1 MWFSRVYL
9 VLLVFY
15 MVFRGLPSFIGFRR
29 QFPRVSGKTGKKS
42 FVELETSSP
51 FSFSFVLPFNVSIDF
66 SLIFFDELAR
76 TFHFVCVCVCVCVCL
91 YGISRGFCLKKQI
104 DFPSPLLG
112 GEKVKDLSIF
122 IRNNGSIP
130 IILYRSRSVFFWN
143 LFPPFF
149 SCFAIA
155 PVCFFHSTR

>member
-1 MWFSRVYL
+1 MWFSWVYL

-42 FVELETSSP
+42 FVEMETSSP

-76 TFHFVCVCVCVCVCL
+76 TFHFVCVCVCVCVSL
-91 YGISRGFCLKKQI
+91 WNQ
-104 DFPSPLLG
+104 PWLLLEETNRFSFAAPWWRKSEG
-112 GEKVKDLSIF
+112 
-122 IRNNGSIP
+122 
-130 IILYRSRSVFFWN
+130 
-143 LFPPFF
+143 PFY
-149 SCFAIA
+149 IY
-155 PVCFFHSTR
+155 